1 MGIEKQVQLFFR
13 ITKIR
18 IMIKGFICIQNKIVK
33 TSNLLIW
40 KIDCTYKKIIQN
52 RKKNT
57 KILQN
62 EHINFNKKEN
72 IILT

>member
-1 MGIEKQVQLFFR
+1 MGIEKQVQLLFR

-40 KIDCTYKKIIQN
+40 KIDCTYKKN
-52 RKKNT
+52 HSK
-57 KILQN
+57 
-62 EHINFNKKEN
+62 
-72 IILT
+72 

>member
-1 MGIEKQVQLFFR
+1 MGIEKQVQLLFR

-40 KIDCTYKKIIQN
+40 KIDCTYKKSFKIEKKKI
-52 RKKNT
+52 RKSFKMS
-57 KILQN
+57 I
-62 EHINFNKKEN
+62 
-72 IILT
+72 